1 MKYRQEGDL
10 YKKTTRFLNTRVEKL
25 SFLFQHLE
33 GEKEMRR
40 KLVAMLTA
48 ATLVVGML
56 AGCDLSTAYYVSD
69 YIATLYR
76 GCLIEYGPAKQI
88 MDNPAHPYTELLMSS
103 VPRVGDKWDKEIA
116 MPDMEGKEYAVQYCK
131 FAPRCPYATD
141 ECRQKRPDEVKLGD
155 ERMVLCC
162 HPLGQKEKEA

>member
-33 GEKEMRR
+33 GGKEMRR

-56 AGCDLSTAYYVSD
+56 AGC
-69 YIATLYR
+69 
-76 GCLIEYGPAKQI
+76 GG
-88 MDNPAHPYTELLMSS
+88 
-103 VPRVGDKWDKEIA
+103 GDSGSKDAKEIGRA
-116 MPDMEGKEYAVQYCK
+116 S
-131 FAPRCPYATD
+131 
-141 ECRQKRPDEVKLGD
+141 CR
-155 ERMVLCC
+155 ERV
-162 HPLGQKEKEA
+162 